1 MTTPPDAGSLTRDSD
16 PTAPRMADTT
26 APQHHLPAWL
36 RAIRPKQWTKNVLV
50 LTAPLAAGR
59 IHEAT
64 VLIDALLAMVC
75 FILVSAAVYLLNDVH
90 DIEADRAH
98 PTKRFRP
105 IAAGELP
112 IPVAWVMAVVL
123 GAGGIGL
130 GLWVSGPLA
139 ITLGCYVVVQFLYSG
154 FLKDLPVIDLAV
166 VASGFLLR
174 AVAGGVATGIP
185 LSQWFL
191 LVASF
196 GSLFM
201 VAGKRYSEMRV
212 LGPDAGTRKSL
223 AGYTESYLKF
233 VWELAAVAVV
243 MCYCLWAF
251 EQRALGE
258 MKVLW
263 SALSI
268 FPFAMAMLQY
278 AYRIDRGE
286 GGAPEEIVLHDRV
299 LLALGGLWLIFICLA
314 VFV

>member
-1 MTTPPDAGSLTRDSD
+1 MTTPPDAGSLTRESD
-16 PTAPRMADTT
+16 PTAPRMADSPT
-26 APQHHLPAWL
+26 PRHRLPAWL

-59 IHEAT
+59 IHEVN
-64 VLIDALLAMVC
+64 VLVDTLLAMVC
-75 FILVSAAVYLLNDVH
+75 FIMVSAAVYLLNDVH

-98 PTKRFRP
+98 PKKRFRP

-112 IPVAWVMAVVL
+112 VPVAWVMAIVL
-123 GAGGIGL
+123 GLGGVGL

-139 ITLGCYVVVQFLYSG
+139 VTLACYMVIQFLYSG

-201 VAGKRYSEMRV
+201 VAGKRYAEMRA
-212 LGPDAGTRKSL
+212 LGPAAGTRKSL

-243 MCYCLWAF
+243 MCYSLWAF

-286 GGAPEEIVLHDRV
+286 GGAPEEVVLHDRV
-299 LLALGGLWLIFICLA
+299 LIALGALWLIFIFLA